1 MLIGSDSTGNTIRLA
16 CFACVLQ
23 LNSSVC
29 WREGERG
36 TMLAVV
42 LACLEINQTPRRTD
56 VTAIKQD
63 RLVDE
68 LQTGTAEMNG
78 KEENGIGV

>member
-1 MLIGSDSTGNTIRLA
+1 
-16 CFACVLQ
+16 
-23 LNSSVC
+23 
-29 WREGERG
+29 
-36 TMLAVV
+36 MLAVL

-68 LQTGTAEMNG
+68 LQTGTAEMVRWTG
-78 KEENGIGV
+78 KKRVELVLYLKHTTYRMQVHKI